1 MRSKVIVFHLENY
14 FQIESEQEGE
24 QKEEGTGRDRKAQ
37 VSDCVS
43 HSKEFKLNPEAM
55 ENSGSIFNR
64 KNDMTKYIF

>member
-1 MRSKVIVFHLENY
+1 MKLKAIMCHLENY

-37 VSDCVS
+37 VSEDCVS

-64 KNDMTKYIF
+64 KK